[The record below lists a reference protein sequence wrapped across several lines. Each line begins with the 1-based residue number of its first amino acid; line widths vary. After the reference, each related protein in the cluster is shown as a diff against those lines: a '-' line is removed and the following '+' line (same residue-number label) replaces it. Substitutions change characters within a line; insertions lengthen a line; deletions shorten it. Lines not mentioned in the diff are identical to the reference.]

1 MLGETHLG
9 GTLGVGRGE
18 ELVGSVGRRVLE
30 ADTGEPVGLR
40 NSFHVEFSGGQRE
53 GDRVPE
59 VAGGAEEAVCP
70 NGEWEREGERK
81 LDVDLHLSFRTCA

>member
-9 GTLGVGRGE
+9 GTLGGGRGV
-18 ELVGSVGRRVLE
+18 ELVESVRRRVLE

-40 NSFHVEFSGGQRE
+40 NSFHVEFSGGQSE
-53 GDRVPE
+53 GDRVLE
-59 VAGGAEEAVCP
+59 VAGGAEETVCP

-81 LDVDLHLSFRTCA
+81 LDVELHLSFRTCA